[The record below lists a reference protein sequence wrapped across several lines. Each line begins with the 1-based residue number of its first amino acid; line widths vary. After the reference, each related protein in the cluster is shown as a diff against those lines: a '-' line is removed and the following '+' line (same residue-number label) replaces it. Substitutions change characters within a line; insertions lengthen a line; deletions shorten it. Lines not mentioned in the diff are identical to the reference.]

1 MNDNFLN
8 VCEGVNLIVKPCEYR
23 GIRLEP
29 GSLLFDANEELNLK
43 VPFVVVE
50 DVTCERGRIK
60 VDNIKNMI
68 LKHSPDEVL
77 LSGCSL
83 YDPQANYIYK
93 DTRSIINFHE
103 DVKNYDKIC
112 EAVDLALGE
121 GKLHRLLLESNDNK
135 YCKNKSFY
143 ANASDSKF
151 SYVFTHVAGDV
162 YRQYFNTDIRDRLVT
177 LSNDQV
183 NFFNKRSEYGILP
196 TGVDSLGFECDS
208 EFHKFL
214 NAYYGVNYD
223 YFLEEEVDNVRNN
236 LTDYYD
242 SIGGASVDPF
252 IKNGH
257 IRVAFDRVVTRD
269 GFSIEPFTVALDN
282 DFVKWNLY
290 RANRYKSIFTG
301 NFPSYTVSGYEY
313 EPLDDT
319 MLYDGIHDVYL
330 VSYDTY
336 DNTKDY
342 TNGGIDIFRGYVF
355 NGGEYQCVS
364 LAFSDMTPRDVVDR
378 VKNIIRECDYYRRV
392 ISEYE
397 FSDKYK
403 FGNLIEDRLNDL
415 KTAGSFTYTDEYDFI
430 EHMYNRCHA
439 KVSAR
444 RNPPIEY
451 AKLTDAEF
459 RCTVDTAP
467 LYDSESKLDN
477 TNEIDY

>member
-1 MNDNFLN
+1 MNDKFVN

-23 GIRLEP
+23 GVRLEP

-60 VDNIKNMI
+60 IDNIKNMI
-68 LKHSPDEVL
+68 LKYSPDEVL

-162 YRQYFNTDIRDRLVT
+162 YRQYF
-177 LSNDQV
+177 
-183 NFFNKRSEYGILP
+183 K
-196 TGVDSLGFECDS
+196 
-208 EFHKFL
+208 
-214 NAYYGVNYD
+214 
-223 YFLEEEVDNVRNN
+223 
-236 LTDYYD
+236 
-242 SIGGASVDPF
+242 
-252 IKNGH
+252 
-257 IRVAFDRVVTRD
+257 
-269 GFSIEPFTVALDN
+269 
-282 DFVKWNLY
+282 
-290 RANRYKSIFTG
+290 
-301 NFPSYTVSGYEY
+301 
-313 EPLDDT
+313 
-319 MLYDGIHDVYL
+319 
-330 VSYDTY
+330 
-336 DNTKDY
+336 
-342 TNGGIDIFRGYVF
+342 
-355 NGGEYQCVS
+355 
-364 LAFSDMTPRDVVDR
+364 
-378 VKNIIRECDYYRRV
+378 
-392 ISEYE
+392 
-397 FSDKYK
+397 
-403 FGNLIEDRLNDL
+403 
-415 KTAGSFTYTDEYDFI
+415 YDFI

-444 RNPPIEY
+444 RNLPIEY

-467 LYDSESKLDN
+467 LYDSELKLDN